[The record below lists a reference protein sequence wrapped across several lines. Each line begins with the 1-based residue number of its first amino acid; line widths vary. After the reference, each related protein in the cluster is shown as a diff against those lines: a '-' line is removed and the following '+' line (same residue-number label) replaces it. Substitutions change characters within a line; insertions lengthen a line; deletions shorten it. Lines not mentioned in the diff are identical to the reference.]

1 MHPTPLEELSPQ
13 QVIVR
18 YADMVYRLLYAQL
31 CNPYDAQDAFQ
42 EVFLAYMPKAPVF
55 ASEEHRKA
63 CLIRVSINQCK
74 TFWRCAKREKSLPVQ
89 APFKVEQEPFSPLLE
104 ALGAL
109 NPKQRALIHLFLF

>member
-13 QVIVR
+13 QVVVR

-42 EVFLAYMPKAPVF
+42 EVFLAYMQKAPVF

-63 CLIRVSINQCK
+63 WLTGKHKPMQNLLAPC
-74 TFWRCAKREKSLPVQ
+74 Q
-89 APFKVEQEPFSPLLE
+89 A
-104 ALGAL
+104 
-109 NPKQRALIHLFLF
+109 